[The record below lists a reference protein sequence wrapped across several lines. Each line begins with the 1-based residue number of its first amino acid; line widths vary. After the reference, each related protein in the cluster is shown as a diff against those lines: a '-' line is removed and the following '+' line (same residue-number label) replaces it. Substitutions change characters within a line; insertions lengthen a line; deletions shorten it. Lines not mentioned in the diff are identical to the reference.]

1 MPPGL
6 THISSLLVPSSPS
19 PPSSLRRPSSSLSSP
34 SSSSSAIVTTTTT
47 LPTRTM
53 KLPFH
58 TPCAYSLPTF
68 LPQMP
73 PERHQRNNRQAVS
86 TNRSSEFLYL
96 GALVNYTVDP
106 EQVILSSNGRSK
118 LGDPSSPYQKL
129 GSPKLNPLPPMPEV
143 QTLQSVEQ
151 FLQYEQMGSFE
162 NDVKEKNTYQTR
174 NIEKNSWKN
183 QEIHVNN
190 PSKFK

>member
-1 MPPGL
+1 MPLAL

-19 PPSSLRRPSSSLSSP
+19 PPSSLRPPSSSLSSP

-47 LPTRTM
+47 LPTRTI

-58 TPCAYSLPTF
+58 TPCACSLPTF

-73 PERHQRNNRQAVS
+73 PERHQRNNPPGYVS

-96 GALVNYTVDP
+96 GALVNSTVDP
-106 EQVILSSNGRSK
+106 EQLILSSNGGSK

-129 GSPKLNPLPPMPEV
+129 GSLKLNPLPPMPEV
-143 QTLQSVEQ
+143 QTLQNVEQ

-162 NDVKEKNTYQTR
+162 NDVKEKKYLPNEEY
-174 NIEKNSWKN
+174 
-183 QEIHVNN
+183 
-190 PSKFK
+190 

>member
-1 MPPGL
+1 ME
-6 THISSLLVPSSPS
+6 THPHILPARTLI
-19 PPSSLRRPSSSLSSP
+19 SLSSVLFAAAFIL
-34 SSSSSAIVTTTTT
+34 SLVALIVFFRHRNHHHNTSNSDDKAS
-47 LPTRTM
+47 LS
-53 KLPFH
+53 
-58 TPCAYSLPTF
+58 YSLRLFPTNI
-68 LPQMP
+68 P
-73 PERHQRNNRQAVS
+73 PSDASRKAPARQPPGYVS

-106 EQVILSSNGRSK
+106 EQDILSSNGGSK
-118 LGDPSSPYQKL
+118 LGDPSCPYQKL
-129 GSPKLNPLPPMPEV
+129 GSPKLNPLPPMPEL

-162 NDVKEKNTYQTR
+162 NDVKEKNTYQRR

>member
-6 THISSLLVPSSPS
+6 TNISSLLVPSSPS
-19 PPSSLRRPSSSLSSP
+19 PPSSLRPPSSSLSSP

-47 LPTRTM
+47 LPTRTI

-58 TPCAYSLPTF
+58 TPCAYSL
-68 LPQMP
+68 
-73 PERHQRNNRQAVS
+73 S
-86 TNRSSEFLYL
+86 
-96 GALVNYTVDP
+96 TVDP
-106 EQVILSSNGRSK
+106 EQVILSSNGGSK
-118 LGDPSSPYQKL
+118 LVDPSSPYQKL

-162 NDVKEKNTYQTR
+162 NDVKEKKYLPNGEY
-174 NIEKNSWKN
+174 
-183 QEIHVNN
+183 
-190 PSKFK
+190 